1 MQSWEDLEDKERRAT
16 FEEIGTVFGLAMDQ
30 STGDLY
36 AGAYQ
41 KRFAGL
47 KREPGTIFKIT
58 PQPNRQVSVFRTT
71 GSGSRPPPDERQHR

>member
-1 MQSWEDLEDKERRAT
+1 MTSRTRIERAT

-47 KREPGTIFKIT
+47 KDASPARSS
-58 PQPNRQVSVFRTT
+58 RSRRSRT
-71 GSGSRPPPDERQHR
+71 GK